1 MNEKPSPNI
10 RPLTLLAACGFGI
23 ACYAALGLGI
33 GAGLRGCQ
41 SDSSGAP
48 VPEHGPAAS
57 VVAPAEGGSSPHRDQ
72 PAEASD
78 DPLRRF
84 FRVLS
89 DVESGGDDQAVGDG
103 GRSLGRYQIGRL
115 YWQDAGSPGVYN
127 DVTDPAFAE
136 SVMLA
141 YWRRWCPSAL
151 AALDYET
158 LARVHNGGPR
168 GSSKQSTLP
177 YWRKVQERLQKETSP

>member
-1 MNEKPSPNI
+1 MKDDAPNI
-10 RPLTLLAACGFGI
+10 NPLTLLAACGFGL

-33 GAGLRGCQ
+33 GAGLRGCRADPSVPSGVCVSVSPPPVSPGGDGQ
-41 SDSSGAP
+41 PSDST
-48 VPEHGPAAS
+48 
-57 VVAPAEGGSSPHRDQ
+57 Q
-72 PAEASD
+72 ASD

-89 DVESGGDDQAVGDG
+89 DVESGGNDQAVGDG

-141 YWRRWCPSAL
+141 YWRRWCPDAL

-177 YWRKVQERLQKETSP
+177 YWRKVQERLQKEQSP